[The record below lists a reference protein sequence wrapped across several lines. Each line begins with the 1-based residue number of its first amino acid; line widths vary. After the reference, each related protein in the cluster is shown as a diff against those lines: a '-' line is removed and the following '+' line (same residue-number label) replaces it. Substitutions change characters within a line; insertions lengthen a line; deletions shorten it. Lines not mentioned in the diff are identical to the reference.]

1 MDVFSQIAFWFLVI
15 MSGYWFIF
23 FKLEQ
28 NVYVLLPS
36 LSNDNT
42 SNYLPFIAVFAI
54 VFAFKLLIIIYKIIF
69 EQSGFD
75 IFLVDWEKPKPNKEG
90 INAWR

>member
-23 FKLEQ
+23 FKLEE
-28 NVYVLLPS
+28 NVHVLLPS

-42 SNYLPFIAVFAI
+42 NNYMPFTVIFAI
-54 VFAFKLLIIIYKIIF
+54 VFACKLLIIIYKIIF
-69 EQSGFD
+69 E
-75 IFLVDWEKPKPNKEG
+75 
-90 INAWR
+90 